1 VKFRVEPGKTVLISK
16 PPDIAENFTVRNN
29 LARDIYLKKET
40 MEHRK
45 LVKFGIGILI
55 MEMFLMGLWYYWTTP
70 ELGSALETLQIVLF
84 LFGINLIIGLLLYFV
99 KKSFALLL
107 LANAVICPFVFY
119 ATWIMWFT
127 YWAEY

>member
-1 VKFRVEPGKTVLISK
+1 
-16 PPDIAENFTVRNN
+16 
-29 LARDIYLKKET
+29 